1 VVHVCRWLNLLEKKE
16 QGGVRPGLV
25 MPFVDE
31 LLVKMRSSYSVSRR
45 VLPVLHILVHR
56 VLYPRIWYKFC
67 LVFNGQS
74 DLASSSAEMLV
85 HEQVPLSARRS
96 G

>member
-1 VVHVCRWLNLLEKKE
+1 
-16 QGGVRPGLV
+16 

-67 LVFNGQS
+67 LLFNG
-74 DLASSSAEMLV
+74 
-85 HEQVPLSARRS
+85 HERS
-96 G
+96 CVLIR